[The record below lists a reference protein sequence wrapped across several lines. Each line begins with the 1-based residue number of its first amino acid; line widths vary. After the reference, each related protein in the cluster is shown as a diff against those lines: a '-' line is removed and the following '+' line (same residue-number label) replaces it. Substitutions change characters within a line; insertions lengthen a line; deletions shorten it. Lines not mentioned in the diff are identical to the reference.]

1 MSRFVMNTIH
11 DLSATPLSPFLAM
24 KKLEFLHNAALHL
37 DRDLHDTDFFSDVAT
52 LIPSRDEALGLCAE
66 AFAIDG
72 HDKWG
77 RKPRRHA
84 NGGDLSTEGARHL
97 AGDILD
103 APETPEEE
111 EEDFFELAGDPDDLC
126 DPASEIL
133 DGGHDRT
140 QIPSGSPFRKDRPIY
155 LGLESVWRG
164 TEGIEPLRRNIAELV
179 QRRLS
184 EARAKHTIRRDPI
197 RKHFRELIELLHLSK
212 VEADILVFLHLFYSQ
227 ECDWFRRFSPTPFP
241 SHQGQVAFIRVIAAV
256 LGVLVDR
263 VRDALSGDA
272 PLFRYGLVDEN
283 DFDLARNVSRLFS
296 GVGKGDLRS
305 AFYRPIETAPLPWDY
320 FPRALREHGEIIE
333 MLVRAH
339 RSRGLDILLHGVAGA
354 GKTSFARSLAERLG
368 MRAVAV
374 AIDETEGGEGE
385 GEPRR
390 RRRDPTASD
399 GVQAAFRLGA
409 LAVAEKQC
417 DPARDL
423 LVIDEADTLLCA
435 IGANRLNRALD
446 NGRCVRVWLG
456 NLTPDELPDS
466 NLRRFD
472 YAIEFE
478 PLGPRER
485 VSIWRNAVSRFHLD
499 GIFTDGDL
507 RDFSERFPISA
518 GGVSRVCEN
527 LAATGVGIHK
537 GREAAVVL
545 AGRLLESHARLLG
558 VKFRPGA
565 APKRVSAGY
574 VLDGLAIRG
583 DVSLR
588 DLLAASREH
597 LRRLSED
604 DEGDGDAYRDPPRLN
619 ILLSG
624 PPGCGK
630 TEFVRWLGEQLGRKV
645 VALGASDLK
654 DKFVGET
661 EKRIARAFR
670 EAERDGAVLF
680 FDEVDSFL
688 RSRAAAT
695 HEWEIS
701 QTNELLARLEDFK
714 GLFVAA
720 TNFPSSLDPAVLRRF
735 TFKMSFGYLD
745 AAGKRTFF
753 QRFFRDP
760 LTDDEAAELDA
771 IPNLCPGDFRTV
783 RQRLDYLPGGA
794 SNARRLEALRDES
807 RRKAALPPSGES
819 DLSIKRAIGF

>member
-1 MSRFVMNTIH
+1 MNTIH
-11 DLSATPLSPFLAM
+11 ELSSAPLSPFLAM
-24 KKLEFLHNAALHL
+24 KKLEFLHNTALHL
-37 DRDLHDTDFFSDVAT
+37 DRDLLDTDFFSDVAT
-52 LIPSRDEALGLCAE
+52 LIPSRDEALRLCAE
-66 AFAIDG
+66 SFAIDD

-77 RKPRRHA
+77 CKPKRHA
-84 NGGDLSTEGARHL
+84 PGDDMSTEPARRL
-97 AGDILD
+97 ATEILD
-103 APETPEEE
+103 GPQTPDG
-111 EEDFFELAGDPDDLC
+111 EDGEDDLDFPDLPDDPDLC
-126 DPASEIL
+126 DPSSEVL
-133 DGGHDRT
+133 DSAHDHS
-140 QIPSGSPFRKDRPIY
+140 QIPDDSPFRKDRPIY

-164 TEGIEPLRRNIAELV
+164 TDGIEPLRRNVAELV
-179 QRRLS
+179 GAHLL
-184 EARAKHTIRRDPI
+184 EARTKSPARRDPV
-197 RKHFRELIELLHLSK
+197 RKHFRELVDLLHLSK
-212 VEADILVFLHLFYSQ
+212 IEADLLVFLHLFYMQ
-227 ECDWFRRFSPTPFP
+227 ECDWFRRFSPSPFP
-241 SHQGQVAFIRVIAAV
+241 THQGQIAFIRVLA
-256 LGVLVDR
+256 GVLDARVDR
-263 VRDALSGDA
+263 VREALSGDA

-283 DFDLARNVSRLFS
+283 DFDLARNVSRLLS

-305 AFYRPIETAPLPWDY
+305 AFYRPIETEPLPWDY
-320 FPRALREHGEIIE
+320 FPPALREHGETIE
-333 MLVRAH
+333 ALVRGT
-339 RSRGLDILLHGVAGA
+339 RDRGLDILLHGVAGA
-354 GKTSFARSLAERLG
+354 GKTSFARALAEHLG
-368 MRAVAV
+368 MRPVAVAV
-374 AIDETEGGEGE
+374 DETEGGDTDGS
-385 GEPRR
+385 PR
-390 RRRDPTASD
+390 RRRDPTAT
-399 GVQAAFRLGA
+399 GGAQAAFRLGA

-423 LVIDEADTLLCA
+423 LVIDEADTLLFA
-435 IGANRLNRALD
+435 VGANRLNRALD
-446 NGRCVRVWLG
+446 AGRCVRIWLG
-456 NLTPDELPDS
+456 NLTPGDLPDS

-478 PLGPRER
+478 PLGPHER
-485 VSIWRNAVSRFHLD
+485 ASIWRNAVARFHLD
-499 GIFTDGDL
+499 GVLADDDL
-507 RDFSERFPISA
+507 REFSERFPVSA

-527 LAATGVGIHK
+527 LAASGVAAK
-537 GREAAVVL
+537 GHDAALHL
-545 AGRLLESHARLLG
+545 ANRLLESHARLLG
-558 VKFRPGA
+558 VKYRPGA

-574 VLDGLAIRG
+574 VLDGLAIKG

-604 DEGDGDAYRDPPRLN
+604 DEGDGAARRDPPRLN

-688 RSRAAAT
+688 RSRAAAD
-695 HEWEIS
+695 HAWEIS
-701 QTNELLARLEDFK
+701 ETNELLARLEDFK

-745 AAGKRTFF
+745 DAGKRTFF
-753 QRFFRDP
+753 QRFFGDP

-783 RQRLDYLPGGA
+783 RQLLDYLPGGA
-794 SNARRLEALRDES
+794 TNARRLAALREES
-807 RRKAALPPSGES
+807 ARKAALPPSDDFGTS
-819 DLSIKRAIGF
+819 PRRAVGF